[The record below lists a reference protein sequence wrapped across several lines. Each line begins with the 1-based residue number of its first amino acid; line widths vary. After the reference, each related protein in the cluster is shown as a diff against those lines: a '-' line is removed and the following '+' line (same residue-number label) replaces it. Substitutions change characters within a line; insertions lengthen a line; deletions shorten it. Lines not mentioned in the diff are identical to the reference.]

1 MHATKKEVNQLE
13 ETKDL
18 MQQRR
23 DKLNEIREFG
33 VEPYPHKYEPTHT
46 TSVIHRDFAETQ
58 ETPDETQRIRLAGR
72 IMTKRDHG
80 KSSFAHLQDSEGRI
94 QIYVRRDKVGAE
106 PYLVYR
112 RFDVGDIIGVEGVV
126 FRTRT
131 GELTVLVDKVQ
142 LLSKS
147 IRPLP
152 EKWHGLQDK
161 QTRYR
166 QRYADLI
173 MNPEVKRVFIKRT
186 QIVQAIRDMLNA
198 QSFIEVETP
207 VLQPIYGGASARPF
221 TTYHHTLAQS
231 LYLRIANELYLK
243 RLIVGGFDRVYEFS
257 RDFRNEG
264 MDRDHNP
271 EFTMLELYQA
281 YADYLDIMALT
292 ETLIA
297 DTVERVHG
305 TTKIPY
311 QEHEID
317 FTPPWRRLTMIASI
331 QEQSGIDAA
340 SLSAD
345 ELYTAAVNA
354 GVALAGDESKGEIIA
369 ELFDAFV
376 EPKLIQPTFITDY
389 PLEVSPFA
397 KKKPDDPAFVERF
410 EFFISGME
418 VGNAF
423 SELNDPVDQRQ
434 RFIEQANRLENGDEE
449 AFMLDEDYLRAL
461 EYGMPPTGGLGI
473 GIDRLTMLLTNQY
486 AIRDV
491 ILFPQMRPER

>member
-1 MHATKKEVNQLE
+1 ME

-18 MQQRR
+18 IQQRR
-23 DKLNEIREFG
+23 QKLNEIRELG
-33 VEPYPHKYEPTHT
+33 VEPYPHKYEPTHST
-46 TSVIHRDFAETQ
+46 VEIHKDFGDVQ
-58 ETPDETQRIRLAGR
+58 ETPDETKTVRIAGR

-80 KSSFAHLQDSEGRI
+80 KSSFAHLQDGEGKI
-94 QIYVRRDKVGAE
+94 QIYVRRDKIGAA
-106 PYLVYR
+106 PYIIYR
-112 RFDVGDIIGVEGVV
+112 RFDSGDIIGVEGTV

-131 GELTVLVDKVQ
+131 GELTVLADAVQ

-173 MNPEVKRVFIKRT
+173 MNPEVKDVFLKRT

-198 QSFIEVETP
+198 QNFIEVETP
-207 VLQPIYGGASARPF
+207 VLQPIYGGANARPF
-221 TTYHHTLAQS
+221 TTYHNTLEQS

-243 RLIVGGFDRVYEFS
+243 RLIVGGFERVYEFS

-281 YADYLDIMALT
+281 YADYHQIMELT

-297 DTVERVHG
+297 ETVKTIHG
-305 TTKIPY
+305 TTKIHY
-311 QEHEID
+311 QAHELD
-317 FTPPWRRLTMIASI
+317 FTPPWRRLRMVDAVR
-331 QEQSGIDAA
+331 EHSGIDPVP
-340 SLSAD
+340 LSAD
-345 ELYTAAVNA
+345 ELYKEAVNA
-354 GVALAGDESKGEIIA
+354 GVNNLAGDETKGEIIA
-369 ELFDAFV
+369 ELFDTFA
-376 EPKLIQPTFITDY
+376 ESKLIQPTFITDY
-389 PLEVSPFA
+389 PIEVSPFA
-397 KKKPDDPAFVERF
+397 KKKPEDPAFVERF
-410 EFFISGME
+410 ECFICGME
-418 VGNAF
+418 VVNAF
-423 SELNDPVDQRQ
+423 SELNDPIDQRQ
-434 RFIEQANRLENGDEE
+434 RFLEQASNLEAGDDE
-449 AFMLDEDYLRAL
+449 AFMVDEDYLRAL

-486 AIRDV
+486 SIRDV
-491 ILFPQMRPER
+491 ILFPQMRPEN

>member
-1 MHATKKEVNQLE
+1 ME

-23 DKLNEIREFG
+23 QKLKEIRELG
-33 VEPYPHKYEPTHT
+33 VEPYPHKYEPTHST
-46 TSVIHRDFAETQ
+46 ADIHKDFGDVQ
-58 ETPDETQRIRLAGR
+58 ETPDETQMVRIAGR

-80 KSSFAHLQDSEGRI
+80 KSSFAHLQDGEGRI

-106 PYLVYR
+106 PYIIYR
-112 RFDVGDIIGVEGVV
+112 RFDNGDIIGVEGTV

-131 GELTVLVDKVQ
+131 GELTVLADSIQ

-173 MNPEVKRVFIKRT
+173 MNPEVKDVFLKRT
-186 QIVQAIRDMLNA
+186 QIVQAIRDRLNA
-198 QSFIEVETP
+198 QNFIEVETP
-207 VLQPIYGGASARPF
+207 VLQPIYGGANARPF
-221 TTYHHTLAQS
+221 TTYHNTLEQS

-243 RLIVGGFDRVYEFS
+243 RLIVGGFERVYEFS

-281 YADYLDIMALT
+281 YADYHQIMELT

-297 DTVERVHG
+297 ETAKAIHG
-305 TTKIPY
+305 TTKVQY
-311 QEHEID
+311 QEHELD
-317 FTPPWRRLTMIASI
+317 FTPPWRRLSMVDAVR
-331 QEQSGIDAA
+331 EHSGIDPVP
-340 SLSAD
+340 LSAD
-345 ELYTAAVNA
+345 ALYKAAANA
-354 GVALAGDESKGEIIA
+354 GVDLAGDETKGEIIA
-369 ELFDAFV
+369 ELFDTFA
-376 EPKLIQPTFITDY
+376 ESKLIQPTFILDY
-389 PLEVSPFA
+389 PIEVSPFA
-397 KKKPDDPAFVERF
+397 KKKPENPEFVERF
-410 EFFISGME
+410 ECFIAGME
-418 VGNAF
+418 VTNAF
-423 SELNDPVDQRQ
+423 SELNDPIDQRQ
-434 RFIEQANRLENGDEE
+434 RFLEQASNLEAGDDE
-449 AFMLDEDYLRAL
+449 AFMVDEDYLRAL

-486 AIRDV
+486 SIRDV
-491 ILFPQMRPER
+491 ILFPQMRPEN

>member
-1 MHATKKEVNQLE
+1 ME

-23 DKLNEIREFG
+23 QKLKEIRELG
-33 VEPYPHKYEPTHT
+33 VEPYPHKYEPTHST
-46 TSVIHRDFAETQ
+46 ADIHKDFGDVQ
-58 ETPDETQRIRLAGR
+58 ETPDETQMVRIAGR

-80 KSSFAHLQDSEGRI
+80 KSSFAHLQDGEGRI

-106 PYLVYR
+106 PYIIYR
-112 RFDVGDIIGVEGVV
+112 RFDNGDIIGVEGTV

-131 GELTVLVDKVQ
+131 GELTVLADSIQ

-173 MNPEVKRVFIKRT
+173 MNPEVKDVFLKRT
-186 QIVQAIRDMLNA
+186 QIVQAIRDRLNA
-198 QSFIEVETP
+198 QNFIEVETP
-207 VLQPIYGGASARPF
+207 VLQPIYGGANARPF
-221 TTYHHTLAQS
+221 TTYHNTLEQS

-243 RLIVGGFDRVYEFS
+243 RLIVGGFERVYEFS

-281 YADYLDIMALT
+281 YADYHQIMELT

-297 DTVERVHG
+297 ETAKAIHG
-305 TTKIPY
+305 TTKVQY
-311 QEHEID
+311 QEHELD
-317 FTPPWRRLTMIASI
+317 FTPPWHRLSMVDAVR
-331 QEQSGIDAA
+331 EHSGIDPVP
-340 SLSAD
+340 LSAD
-345 ELYTAAVNA
+345 ALYKAAANA
-354 GVALAGDESKGEIIA
+354 GVDLAGDETKGEIIA
-369 ELFDAFV
+369 ELFDTFA
-376 EPKLIQPTFITDY
+376 ESKLIQPTFILDY
-389 PLEVSPFA
+389 PIEVSPFA
-397 KKKPDDPAFVERF
+397 KKKPENPEFVERF
-410 EFFISGME
+410 ESFICGME
-418 VGNAF
+418 VTNAF
-423 SELNDPVDQRQ
+423 SELNDPIDQRQ
-434 RFIEQANRLENGDEE
+434 RFLEQASNLEAGDDE
-449 AFMLDEDYLRAL
+449 AFMVDEDYLRAL

-486 AIRDV
+486 SIRDV
-491 ILFPQMRPER
+491 ILFPQMRPEN